1 MEVSFIGIPHPSDIE
16 AGVSLVKEALEASRQ
31 QGYEPKKGAILV
43 VKLKAI
49 SKALGLWLD
58 TSSLLPSAFALAL
71 ADLTGKD
78 PGLTEA
84 ILMHAKRLVR
94 AKEGVLLVETKSGIV
109 CANAM
114 LDRSNTGRG
123 PEWVLCPPEDIDSE
137 AKRFGVALSGLL
149 GFLAPVIVSDTLGRP
164 FRLGQT
170 DVAVGLWGLDPFFD
184 MRGRKDDY
192 GYLLKDT
199 CIALADELAA
209 GAELA
214 CGKTKGVPFVW
225 VEGVTYEENTEGSAR
240 QLERPSHK
248 NLFP

>member
-1 MEVSFIGIPHPSDIE
+1 MEVRFIGIPHPSDIE

-58 TSSLLPSAFALAL
+58 TSSLVPSAFALAL

-84 ILMHAKRLVR
+84 ILMHAKRVVR

-123 PEWVLCPPEDIDSE
+123 PEWVLCPPEDIDAE
-137 AKRFGVALSGLL
+137 AKRFGVVLSGLL
-149 GFLAPVIVSDTLGRP
+149 GFHVPVIVSDTLGRP

-184 MRGRKDDY
+184 MRGRKDGY

-214 CGKTKGVPFVW
+214 CGKTKRVPFVW
-225 VEGVTYEENTEGSAR
+225 VEGVTYKENPEGSAR

>member
-1 MEVSFIGIPHPSDIE
+1 MEVRFLGIPYPSDIE
-16 AGVSLVKEALEASRQ
+16 AGVPLAKEALKASMQ
-31 QGYEPKKGAILV
+31 DGYHPKRGAILV

-58 TSSLLPSAFALAL
+58 TSSLIPSAFALTL
-71 ADLTGKD
+71 SSLTRKD

-84 ILMHAKRLVR
+84 ILMHSKRVVR
-94 AKEGVLLVETKSGIV
+94 AKKGVLLVETKAGIV

-123 PEWVLCPPEDIDSE
+123 PEWVLCPPEDIDAE
-137 AKRFGVALSGLL
+137 AKRFGLELRELL
-149 GFLAPVIVSDTLGRP
+149 GFHTPVIVSDTLGRP

-170 DVAVGLWGLDPFFD
+170 DVAVGLWGLDPFVD
-184 MRGRKDDY
+184 MRGRKDSY
-192 GYLLKDT
+192 GYPLKDT
-199 CIALADELAA
+199 CIALADELAS

-214 CGKTKGVPFVW
+214 CGKTNGVPFVW
-225 VEGVTYEENTEGSAR
+225 VEGVSCKESMEGSAK
-240 QLERPSHK
+240 QIERPYQK